1 MKYLKNKFLIALL
14 TLGFAFMTSCE
25 VEEVFDPNNPSVA
38 SATSN
43 ASKSQLQALVT
54 GLEAR
59 HRVYFNNATA
69 MFGSFGREVLPYF
82 ASDPRFIDDWLGLVS
97 KETYPDFFGSGG
109 TYTSPYIAVKQAN
122 VLIEAA
128 SNSSILTAQEAAGY
142 TGFAQTV
149 LAHQM
154 LYPWLHQWD
163 NGIRTD
169 VTDPLNPGPI
179 LSRQEALSNIRQF
192 IEAGANSLK
201 AAGTSLDFDLS
212 AGYSGF
218 DTPEG
223 LLQINRAVAARMAI
237 YAEDWQGALNALNES
252 FLNLNA
258 STPADMNV
266 GPQHVY
272 GAAPDA
278 SNPLFYP
285 FDQPTNQILLPFP
298 GIVEDALP
306 GDMRIDTKIGLRV
319 NNPVENG
326 SLIDVNGDL
335 ILGEY
340 QDIRWTGQNSPIPY
354 IRNEE
359 LILIYA
365 EANARLGNTQP
376 AVDAINTIRN
386 TWGLEDYAG
395 ATDTESL
402 IEEVLL
408 QRRFSLWAEG
418 GHRWID
424 LRRTNRLNADYV
436 DLRDGGT
443 LFTQISRPSAETAW
457 EGR

>member
-25 VEEVFDPNNPSVA
+25 VEEVFDPNNPSVG
-38 SATSN
+38 SVTSD
-43 ASKSQLQALVT
+43 ASKTQLQSLIT
-54 GLEAR
+54 GLESR
-59 HRVYFNNATA
+59 HRGYFSNATS

-97 KETYPDFFGSGG
+97 TETYPDFFGSFG
-109 TYTSPYIAVKQAN
+109 TYGTPYIAVKQAN

-128 SNSSILTAQEAAGY
+128 QNSSALDAQEAAGY
-142 TGFAQTV
+142 VGFAQTV
-149 LAHQM
+149 LGHQM
-154 LYPWLHQWD
+154 LYPWLQQWD

-169 VTDPLNPGPI
+169 VVDPLNPGPI
-179 LSRQEALSNIRQF
+179 LSRQEALTNIRQF
-192 IEAGANSLK
+192 LENGANNLK
-201 AAGTSLDFDLS
+201 AAGSELDFELT

-218 DTPEG
+218 ETPNG
-223 LLQINRAVAARMAI
+223 LLQINRAIAARAAL
-237 YAEDWQGALNALNES
+237 YDEDWQGALNALSES

-272 GAAPDA
+272 GPSPD
-278 SNPLFYP
+278 SPNPLFEP
-285 FDQPTNQILLPFP
+285 FDQPTNQILLPHP
-298 GIVEDALP
+298 GVVEDALP
-306 GDMRIDTKIGLRV
+306 GDMRIEMKIAQRV
-319 NNPVENG
+319 DNIVENG

-340 QDIRWTGQNSPIPY
+340 HDIRWSGQDAPIPY

-365 EANARLGNTQP
+365 EANARLGNTQD
-376 AVDAINTIRN
+376 AVDAINTIRT
-386 TWGLEDYAG
+386 TWGLDAYDG

-402 IEEVLL
+402 IEEILF

-418 GHRWID
+418 GHRWVD
-424 LRRTNRLNADYV
+424 LRRTDRLNPNYV

-443 LFTQISRPSAETAW
+443 IFTQVARRTSETAW
-457 EGR
+457 EER